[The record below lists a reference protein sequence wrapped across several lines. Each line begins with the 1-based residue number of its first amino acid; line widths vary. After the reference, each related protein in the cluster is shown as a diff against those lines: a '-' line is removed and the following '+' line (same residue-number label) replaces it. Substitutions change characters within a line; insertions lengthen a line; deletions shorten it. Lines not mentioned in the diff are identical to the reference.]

1 MKECFSFLNDSELVD
16 EIVVKNT
23 NLIADM
29 CDEIKPIKD
38 KLYPPKIDHCAE
50 LLEKMVFDKAHDWYG
65 DPLPQVISD
74 RLEAE
79 LKGIRENDYY
89 VIYYIA
95 SKLVSM
101 ANQAGYIVGSRGSVG
116 SSFVATMAS
125 ITEVNPLPPH
135 YRCPKCKHLEFVD
148 PNECH
153 SGFDLPEKDCPECGH
168 RMIHDGQNIPFAT
181 FLGFKADKVPDI
193 DLNFPSDYQAKAH
206 ELTKDLLGKDNVFK
220 AGTIE
225 TVAEKTAIGY
235 VKGYFE
241 AKHID
246 PDSIRKAE
254 IERLAIGCQNVKRT
268 TGQHPGGIIVIPNN
282 MSVYDFTPIQY
293 PANET
298 EASWKTTHFDFH
310 AIHDNVLKL
319 DLLGHVDPYALR
331 MMTDIT
337 GIDVHN
343 IPLNDPQVLSLFSSN
358 KALNLKE
365 NVLGQSTGALGLPEF
380 GTNFVRKILE
390 ETRPKTFAD
399 LLIISGLSHGTDVY
413 NGNAQD
419 LINSGV
425 ATLRDVIGCRDD
437 IMTGLADRY
446 GINPSDSFKIMEL
459 VRKNNFTKP
468 KFAADREKYE
478 AIMREHN
485 VPEYYIESCCKIKYL
500 FPKAHA
506 VAYCM
511 MGVRVG
517 WFKVYKPLAY
527 YATYFTARCNAYD
540 LDTMVKGKKAV
551 AARLKS
557 IADRRAAR
565 MKIENKENDIEA
577 TLTIA
582 MEMLDRG
589 YKFLPI
595 SITRSDAIRFTIDE
609 EQQALIPPFSA
620 IDGLGESVA
629 TSIVEARKEHP
640 FTSEED
646 LSKRT
651 RLSSQ
656 KISELR
662 EMNALDGL
670 HASEQMTLD
679 DLFNM

>member
-337 GIDVHN
+337 GIDVHD

>member
-1 MKECFSFLNDSELVD
+1 MKDCFIFLNDSELVD

-153 SGFDLPEKDCPECGH
+153 SGFDLPENDCPECGH

-337 GIDVHN
+337 GIDVHD

>member
-1 MKECFSFLNDSELVD
+1 
-16 EIVVKNT
+16 
-23 NLIADM
+23 
-29 CDEIKPIKD
+29 
-38 KLYPPKIDHCAE
+38 
-50 LLEKMVFDKAHDWYG
+50 
-65 DPLPQVISD
+65 
-74 RLEAE
+74 
-79 LKGIRENDYY
+79 
-89 VIYYIA
+89 
-95 SKLVSM
+95 
-101 ANQAGYIVGSRGSVG
+101 
-116 SSFVATMAS
+116 
-125 ITEVNPLPPH
+125 
-135 YRCPKCKHLEFVD
+135 
-148 PNECH
+148 
-153 SGFDLPEKDCPECGH
+153 
-168 RMIHDGQNIPFAT
+168 
-181 FLGFKADKVPDI
+181 
-193 DLNFPSDYQAKAH
+193 
-206 ELTKDLLGKDNVFK
+206 
-220 AGTIE
+220 
-225 TVAEKTAIGY
+225 
-235 VKGYFE
+235 
-241 AKHID
+241 
-246 PDSIRKAE
+246 
-254 IERLAIGCQNVKRT
+254 
-268 TGQHPGGIIVIPNN
+268 

-337 GIDVHN
+337 GIDVHD

>member
-1 MKECFSFLNDSELVD
+1 
-16 EIVVKNT
+16 
-23 NLIADM
+23 
-29 CDEIKPIKD
+29 
-38 KLYPPKIDHCAE
+38 
-50 LLEKMVFDKAHDWYG
+50 
-65 DPLPQVISD
+65 
-74 RLEAE
+74 
-79 LKGIRENDYY
+79 
-89 VIYYIA
+89 
-95 SKLVSM
+95 M

-337 GIDVHN
+337 GIDVHD

-646 LSKRT
+646 LLKRT

>member
-1 MKECFSFLNDSELVD
+1 MLCFFFLNDSELVD

-337 GIDVHN
+337 GIDVHD